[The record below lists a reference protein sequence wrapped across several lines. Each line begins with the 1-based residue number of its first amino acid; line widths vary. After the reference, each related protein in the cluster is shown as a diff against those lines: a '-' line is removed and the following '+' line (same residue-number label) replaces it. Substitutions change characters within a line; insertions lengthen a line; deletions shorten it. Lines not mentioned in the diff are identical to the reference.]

1 MRGSPLLG
9 RLPGSGAPSSHP
21 AIHNLLSLLSR
32 GNMQQGIF
40 RLCSALP
47 RMFIRFGWGRAGEG
61 GGCQPSLSL
70 PWLQPGRS
78 HVVREFYIQD
88 SWLTLH
94 SNKLID
100 LSFLEAKAKKE
111 MPPVTYIAYLKQK
124 QTFSLGEK
132 LGRGELGSSKAR
144 EGATFLTNGR

>member
-94 SNKLID
+94 SNKLI
-100 LSFLEAKAKKE
+100 LSGLRDSLNVPWPVMNEARAE
-111 MPPVTYIAYLKQK
+111 SCLWSQPSAV
-124 QTFSLGEK
+124 SLPR
-132 LGRGELGSSKAR
+132 LQVALSCTCIS
-144 EGATFLTNGR
+144 